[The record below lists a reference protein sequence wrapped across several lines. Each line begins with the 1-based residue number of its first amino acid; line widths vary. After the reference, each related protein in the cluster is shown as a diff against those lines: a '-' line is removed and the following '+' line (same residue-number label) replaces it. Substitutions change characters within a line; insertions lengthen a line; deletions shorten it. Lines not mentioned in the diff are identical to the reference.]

1 MKIRILVYAAVIA
14 AAAFGLGSAT
24 TAFAKKKTMV
34 TPEPFPCWDY
44 APVCGSKGGL
54 RFTYANACSARR
66 DGAKLVSHRACAVT
80 KAHKA
85 RRHHHKAKKPM
96 YKPAKPAAKKSE
108 ATPMPKSEMKPAP
121 KAASAPAQ
129 PMQAKPAPAASS
141 PPPMQKSEAKPAEK
155 APMAPAPAAENKPA
169 PMAAPAQSTPATPDD
184 KPSK

>member
-1 MKIRILVYAAVIA
+1 MKFRILVYAAVVA

-24 TAFAKKKTMV
+24 TAFAKKEAMV
-34 TPEPFPCWDY
+34 APEPFPCWEY
-44 APVCGSKGGL
+44 VPVCGSKSGH

-96 YKPAKPAAKKSE
+96 SKPAKPAAKKSE
-108 ATPMPKSEMKPAP
+108 AKPMPKSEMKPAP

-129 PMQAKPAPAASS
+129 PMQAKPAPEASS

-155 APMAPAPAAENKPA
+155 APTAPAPAAENKSA
-169 PMAAPAQSTPATPDD
+169 PMAAPAQSTPTNSDD
-184 KPSK
+184 KSSK